1 MASVKVPGQKPG
13 AHAFDGVKGAAMAHH
28 KQGASLRAPRATM
41 TTSGGGLIPGLP
53 GSSITPEELTRIQ
66 LLQDAGQFAFANGM
80 QMQAPVSEVV
90 DIMEKSHMDAM
101 ALQEMQYH
109 ISQLNGDPMW
119 NKWYIDN
126 HPDTFERIK
135 ETIKGIGDLLVKI
148 RIADLMGVPSKETL
162 ELNRL
167 IAEGYITPEL
177 FHSLG
182 VMPLDQQTL
191 TSMRR
196 QTEAQQNYRP
206 GMFAPRSFYQGPP
219 HARYLAGPAYLS
231 GVYGGLPML
240 GGVAAGYQP
249 AAYTQGRFNQTAQAP
264 RNVYGDLFG
273 GGQQGADA
281 RAILRATPGSAV
293 ADNRPAF
300 AHINHAGFGYLTRN
314 PGDVRNA

>member
-13 AHAFDGVKGAAMAHH
+13 AHAFDGVKGAAIAHH
-28 KQGASLRAPRATM
+28 KQGADLRAPRATM
-41 TTSGGGLIPGLP
+41 TTTGGGLIPGLP
-53 GSSITPEELTRIQ
+53 GSSITADELTRIQ
-66 LLQDAGQFAFANGM
+66 LLQDAGAFAQANGM

-90 DIMEKSHMDAM
+90 DLMEKSHTDAM

-135 ETIKGIGDLLVKI
+135 ETIKNIGDLLVKI

-177 FHSLG
+177 FYSLG
-182 VMPLDQQTL
+182 VMPLDQDTIDAMDAQARVQT
-191 TSMRR
+191 
-196 QTEAQQNYRP
+196 NYKP
-206 GMFAPRSFYQGPP
+206 GMFAPRSLYQGPP
-219 HARYLAGPAYLS
+219 RARYLAGPAYLS

-240 GGVAAGYQP
+240 GGVAAGHVP
-249 AAYTQGRFNQTAQAP
+249 GAYTNARFNQTAQP
-264 RNVYGDLFG
+264 TRNVYGDLFG
-273 GGQQGADA
+273 GGGNGISA
-281 RAILRATPGSAV
+281 RDIMRATPGSGIASTL
-293 ADNRPAF
+293 PAY
-300 AHINHAGFGYLTRN
+300 HRGMAGFGFGLRA
-314 PGDVRNA
+314 PGDQSEA